1 MDLDLE
7 TVHENSGSPRMDG
20 WISILVGLITIAA
33 SLIGLM
39 EFHANQSEERNLVRA
54 SRRSVDV
61 FTRLATRG
69 TLFSFSAEA
78 LRDSITLTSEAEL
91 RRALAFQALDI
102 FAAENSLA
110 TADAE
115 AARNLMALA
124 ETLSEPVEN
133 PEDLDPQTAAVIAT
147 DQDEIDRLTRQQN
160 GFVDIAEDY
169 GSRGVKGM
177 LGLSLIALAAVMVAL
192 AGMFGDNKAGHLAL
206 LSSGTLLT
214 VACGWSLLAFLA

>member
-110 TADAE
+110 TADAQ
-115 AARNLMALA
+115 AARSLMTLA
-124 ETLSEPVEN
+124 ETLSEPVED
-133 PEDLDPQTAAVIAT
+133 PEDLDRQTAAVIAT

-160 GFVDIAEDY
+160 GFVDVAESY

-177 LGLSLIALAAVMVAL
+177 FGLSLIALAAVMVAL

-214 VACGWSLLAFLA
+214 VASGWSLLAFLA

>member
-7 TVHENSGSPRMDG
+7 TLHEHSGSARMDG
-20 WISILVGLITIAA
+20 WIAILVGLITIAA
-33 SLIGLM
+33 SLIALM

-78 LRDSITLTSEAEL
+78 LRDAITLTSEAEL
-91 RRALAFQALDI
+91 RRALALQALDI
-102 FAAENSLA
+102 FAAESSLA
-110 TADAE
+110 TADAQ
-115 AARNLMALA
+115 AAQGLMALA
-124 ETLSEPVEN
+124 QSLS
-133 PEDLDPQTAAVIAT
+133 DPIEGSDEIDDQTAAVLAA
-147 DQDEIDRLTRQQN
+147 DQAEIDRLVAQQN
-160 GFVDIAEDY
+160 HLVDVAEAY

-177 LGLSLIALAAVMVAL
+177 FGLSLIALAAVMVAL

-206 LSSGTLLT
+206 LSSTTLLA
-214 VACGWSLLAFLA
+214 VASGWSLVAFLS